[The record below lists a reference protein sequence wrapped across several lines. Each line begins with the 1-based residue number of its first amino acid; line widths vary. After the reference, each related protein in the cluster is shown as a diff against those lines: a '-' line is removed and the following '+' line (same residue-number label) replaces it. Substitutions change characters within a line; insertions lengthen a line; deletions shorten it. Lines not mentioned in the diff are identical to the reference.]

1 VDVWEIEAEMK
12 DRYGAQPDEVRSL
25 LEVAYVKQSA
35 RALRAAKVKI
45 AGPVLLVDF
54 PEEREL
60 SRTEVETWVS
70 SASEPLR
77 FSFDGAPSIEVMLG
91 AGDGLQRLEQA
102 RELLQELTS
111 DEQETQDFQSL
122 EDFGNLHLPRRIR

>member
-1 VDVWEIEAEMK
+1 
-12 DRYGAQPDEVRSL
+12 
-25 LEVAYVKQSA
+25 
-35 RALRAAKVKI
+35 LRASTVKI
-45 AGPVLLVDF
+45 AGPVLLVGF

-91 AGDGLQRLEQA
+91 AGDGLERLEQA
-102 RELLQELTS
+102 REVLQKMTGAEA
-111 DEQETQDFQSL
+111 EMPNREG
-122 EDFGNLHLPRRIR
+122 FG